1 MRRLMA
7 TGENDRIEFKSS
19 LRWDVKEQR
28 VNKQLEKVVVK
39 TLAGFLNAEGGT
51 LLIGVDD
58 AGAVIGLA
66 GDYEALR
73 KRDRDGFEQ

>member
-1 MRRLMA
+1 M
-7 TGENDRIEFKSS
+7 
-19 LRWDVKEQR
+19 
-28 VNKQLEKVVVK
+28 VVK